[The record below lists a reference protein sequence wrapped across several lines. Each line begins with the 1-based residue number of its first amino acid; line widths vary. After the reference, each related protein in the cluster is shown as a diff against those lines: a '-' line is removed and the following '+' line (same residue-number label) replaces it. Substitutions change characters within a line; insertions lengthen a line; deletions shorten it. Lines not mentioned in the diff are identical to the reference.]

1 MTATNPGTSP
11 GTIPGTVPGT
21 VYVVDDDEA
30 MRHSLEFLLA
40 ALGQPVRSFPSAE
53 AFLEAWTPDQPGCLV
68 LDVRMPGMSGLQLQ
82 RALTEA
88 AAPLAIVFISG
99 HGDIPMVVRA
109 MQAGAVV
116 FLEKPFNDQ
125 DLLDHVAAGLHKAAD
140 LAEKASRAAAVAAR
154 IATLTTREAEV
165 MRLVVEGKPN
175 KVIAF
180 ELDIAVKTVEVHR
193 ARVMDKMGVSS
204 VAELARLLMEAENS
218 GV

>member
-1 MTATNPGTSP
+1 MSPAIP
-11 GTIPGTVPGT
+11 GTIF
-21 VYVVDDDEA
+21 VVDDDAA

-40 ALGQPVRSFPSAE
+40 TLGQPVRSFASAE
-53 AFLEAWTPDQPGCLV
+53 AFLDAWTPDQPGCLV

-82 RALTEA
+82 RALNET

-125 DLLDHVAAGLHKAAD
+125 DLLDHVAAGLGKAAD
-140 LAEKASRAAAVAAR
+140 LAEKAGRAAAVAAR
-154 IATLTTREAEV
+154 IASLTAREAEV
-165 MRLVVEGKPN
+165 MHLVADGKPN

-193 ARVMDKMGVSS
+193 ARVMEKMGVAS
-204 VAELARLLMEAENS
+204 VAELARLLVDVPP